1 MLLKSYGIVDVV
13 VVLEDGCGSSILVD
27 FEGFNIDIWR
37 NARVCFDV
45 FGSLYYCQNPMI

>member
-27 FEGFNIDIWR
+27 FKGFNIDTWR
-37 NARVCFDV
+37 NARVCFDF
-45 FGSLYYCQNPMI
+45 FGGLYNVKIP